1 MPLRVLEGLRGSG
14 TNPKAQRHTG
24 VCGRQDPL
32 LAQSIIVFN
41 EEERKHLT
49 SKEALPFRPQRSG
62 QLLTHLTSSPWPRR
76 LGSMWSDNAVAQLPS
91 LLTGA
96 VRAAPG
102 LGEDGALLNV
112 VFAVEAMSHEW
123 CSLEHP

>member
-1 MPLRVLEGLRGSG
+1 
-14 TNPKAQRHTG
+14 
-24 VCGRQDPL
+24 
-32 LAQSIIVFN
+32 
-41 EEERKHLT
+41 
-49 SKEALPFRPQRSG
+49 
-62 QLLTHLTSSPWPRR
+62 
-76 LGSMWSDNAVAQLPS
+76 MWSDNAVAQLPS

-102 LGEDGALLNV
+102 LGKDGALLNV